1 MQPSDRTP
9 PEPQPH
15 MRTPHQTPPGSPL
28 PTPQGW
34 IWRTLGRLSI
44 RHKITLGYGL
54 SLAIAIIGTSSGIL
68 FGEQYQRQ
76 ATANLVQANDHEE
89 LLTQLRIATLELPL
103 YWHNLEYTEATTDQK
118 PIPIHTQVIRQ
129 QSDLRQQVAQI
140 KQQLVALQ
148 SIEGSQSL
156 LGEYPNLLDTYA
168 RELDQLLTN
177 LAALDSSPAATAI
190 AEQLITDFTA
200 QLSFPQL
207 IRFSQQLQPLII
219 QARKHQAEAEVS
231 LDKEAEY
238 QELSILISL
247 LLSVGI
253 AAFLAIITTRV
264 IARPIE
270 AVTDVAQRIT
280 KESNFHLEV
289 PILTED
295 EIGVLS
301 TSINQLIARV
311 CQLLEELE
319 AEQESQLMQS
329 EKMAALGRMIAGVA
343 HELNNPINFIY
354 GNITPAEEYL
364 QDIFSL
370 IDAYTT
376 EIPNPPA
383 AVQQVADSIE
393 IDFLQEDLQ
402 KILQSMKLGADRA
415 RAIVMS
421 LKNFSRLDE
430 GNPQPVDL
438 RECIDSTL
446 LILHNRIK
454 KNITITCEYGDI
466 PPVEGYMGL
475 LYQVFMNILSNAVDA
490 LEESSTSKDQPQIL
504 LITEKIDENWAAV
517 RISDNGPGIPP
528 ENYQKIF
535 DTFFTT
541 KPRGVGTG
549 LGLAISRQIV
559 EQKHGGK
566 LLCKSQLGQGT
577 EFIVLLPFKH
587 KTNPPIPTVI
597 NRFITKS

>member
-329 EKMAALGRMIAGVA
+329 EKMAALGRMIAGV
-343 HELNNPINFIY
+343 P
-354 GNITPAEEYL
+354 
-364 QDIFSL
+364 
-370 IDAYTT
+370 
-376 EIPNPPA
+376 
-383 AVQQVADSIE
+383 
-393 IDFLQEDLQ
+393 
-402 KILQSMKLGADRA
+402 
-415 RAIVMS
+415 
-421 LKNFSRLDE
+421 
-430 GNPQPVDL
+430 
-438 RECIDSTL
+438 
-446 LILHNRIK
+446 
-454 KNITITCEYGDI
+454 
-466 PPVEGYMGL
+466 
-475 LYQVFMNILSNAVDA
+475 
-490 LEESSTSKDQPQIL
+490 TS
-504 LITEKIDENWAAV
+504 
-517 RISDNGPGIPP
+517 
-528 ENYQKIF
+528 
-535 DTFFTT
+535 
-541 KPRGVGTG
+541 
-549 LGLAISRQIV
+549 
-559 EQKHGGK
+559 
-566 LLCKSQLGQGT
+566 
-577 EFIVLLPFKH
+577 
-587 KTNPPIPTVI
+587 
-597 NRFITKS
+597 